1 MQWVPR
7 YRPIFKVVTD
17 LRFVMT
23 QQFRPNTNL
32 TMRTRLITPRPVEH
46 EESSVLLN
54 VNPVGQ
60 EITVGTRCTND
71 RCFCPPCAHNQWVES
86 QCISL
91 RNQKATNGRIV
102 PLHLSPVNS
111 ICSSIHVT
119 PGKALP
125 SKMYTR
131 LGIRK
136 MSTPRSFE
144 SALQGK
150 AYYGTC

>member
-1 MQWVPR
+1 VYYTAFEFVSKWHFITHTKTLYSSVV
-7 YRPIFKVVTD
+7 RPGFKVVTD

-86 QCISL
+86 QYVSL
-91 RNQKATNGRIV
+91 RNQKGTNGRIV
-102 PLHLSPVNS
+102 PLHLSPVMIS
-111 ICSSIHVT
+111 
-119 PGKALP
+119 
-125 SKMYTR
+125 
-131 LGIRK
+131 
-136 MSTPRSFE
+136 
-144 SALQGK
+144 
-150 AYYGTC
+150 